1 MKTRPR
7 AATGLLLT
15 FAAALAG
22 SLLLSWLPITQAQ
35 SIREKMTWVSTSNSM
50 ALCNDFT
57 QAGFFIRRNT
67 NSNSWVVF
75 LESGGL
81 CYDKASCN
89 RRFFVRTV
97 RPSWCYYKECS
108 GFKVVCFSTA
118 SNLKQV
124 VSPEA
129 AELCQWHRRST
140 VLVVIV

>member
-35 SIREKMTWVSTSNSM
+35 SMTEKMTWVSASNSM

-67 NSNSWVVF
+67 NSNNWVVF

-97 RPSWCYYKECS
+97 RPAGVITQSAA
-108 GFKVVCFSTA
+108 V
-118 SNLKQV
+118 LKLF
-124 VSPEA
+124 VSA
-129 AELCQWHRRST
+129 LHR
-140 VLVVIV
+140 I